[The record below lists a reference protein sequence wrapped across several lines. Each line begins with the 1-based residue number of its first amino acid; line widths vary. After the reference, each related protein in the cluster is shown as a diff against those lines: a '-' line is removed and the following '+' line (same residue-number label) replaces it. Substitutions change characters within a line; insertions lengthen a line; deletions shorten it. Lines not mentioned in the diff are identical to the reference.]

1 MLMFLYHV
9 FAGCSSNSVAGSRT
23 LAQPDIGSANR
34 ASGLLTYTNTDS
46 DAALQCCDVI
56 VA

>member
-1 MLMFLYHV
+1 MCLQV
-9 FAGCSSNSVAGSRT
+9 VALILWQDYRT